1 MDMFEKVDMLRL
13 RANVSYE
20 DAKNALE
27 RSSGDVLEAMIILE
41 REGRTSAQG
50 MGNANA
56 GYTGYTAQDC
66 CNKNRSDSVGAKCKS
81 LFHKSTVN
89 YLAIDRKE
97 ERIVRIPV
105 LAMVLMLLFAFP
117 VTVIATVV
125 ALFLDC
131 KFSFEGQDEMKA
143 ANDVCARAGELAGQ
157 VKEKVVS
164 EYNAL

>member
-1 MDMFEKVDMLRL
+1 MEMFEKVDMLRS

-27 RSSGDVLEAMIILE
+27 RSNGDVLEAMIILE
-41 REGRTSAQG
+41 REGKTSNQG
-50 MGNANA
+50 AESANA
-56 GYTGYTAQDC
+56 GFAAQGC
-66 CNKNRSDSVGAKCKS
+66 CDKNRSDSVGAKCKS
-81 LFHKSTVN
+81 LLHKSTVN

-97 ERIVRIPV
+97 ERLVRIPV

-117 VTVIATVV
+117 VTIIATVV

-143 ANDVCARAGELAGQ
+143 ANNVCAKAGELAGQ
-157 VKEKVVS
+157 VKEKVVT
-164 EYNAL
+164 EYNSL